1 MIDGCDILDVS
12 QNASIFCNRLSETG
26 GAAIESMN
34 YGPWFTANLITGANE
49 NPEATLFIGM
59 VMMCTTWPVAFAHV
73 CIPIGAGIMYTW
85 FTEVFH
91 LWGWV

>member
-34 YGPWFTANLITGANE
+34 YGLGLQQI
-49 NPEATLFIGM
+49 
-59 VMMCTTWPVAFAHV
+59 
-73 CIPIGAGIMYTW
+73 
-85 FTEVFH
+85 
-91 LWGWV
+91 